1 MAAMV
6 TRKMTMAMICVDVM
20 VNHNPFQ
27 REQGHAVG
35 MRRVRN
41 RKTLEEDIRRP
52 ILRWIETA
60 RCPNDVLL

>member
-1 MAAMV
+1 
-6 TRKMTMAMICVDVM
+6 MICVDVM